1 MINTKGELEQMAK
14 AKSFKNTAANFISA
28 AETEEIKEES
38 IETLEKLRGN
48 SGEGINVPKGYK
60 IVPETKSARMQ
71 LLIKPS
77 TKEELRIAA
86 AKQCTS
92 VNELTNKIIEEYLE
106 RWANG

>member
-28 AETEEIKEES
+28 AE
-38 IETLEKLRGN
+38 LEKEDIREGSGTR
-48 SGEGINVPKGYK
+48 SGEVINVPKGYK

-106 RWANG
+106 RWANE